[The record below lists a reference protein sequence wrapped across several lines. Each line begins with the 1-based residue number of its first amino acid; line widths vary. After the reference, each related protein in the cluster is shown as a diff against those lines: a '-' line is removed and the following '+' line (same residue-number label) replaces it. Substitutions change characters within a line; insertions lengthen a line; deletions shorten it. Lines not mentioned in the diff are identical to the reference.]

1 MVFGF
6 LTSIDQE
13 DDCILI
19 NHIKTVRD
27 HGLQI
32 RDKSLHDKGGNE
44 GCAVDEKGAD
54 DGKDPMQV
62 WIQ

>member
-1 MVFGF
+1 M
-6 LTSIDQE
+6 TSRREACTQLVLRI
-13 DDCILI
+13 
-19 NHIKTVRD
+19 VV
-27 HGLQI
+27 LQI
-32 RDKSLHDKGGNE
+32 RDKGLHDEGGNE